1 MGFGGLLTYLVSP
14 ADLPSSQFQEEQDDP
29 GQERMASQPRTT
41 YELVSKL
48 HTGGG
53 ILKGLFRGLL

>member
-14 ADLPSSQFQEEQDDP
+14 PDLPSSQFQEEQDDP

-48 HTGGG
+48 HTGGY
-53 ILKGLFRGLL
+53 I